1 MSTFSIN
8 HSIFKNF
15 SLKDFSSFL
24 VYLGIALLAISDS
37 GIQLLILMEIGPG
50 SRTLRL
56 VAMWLLFTKVLLTK
70 YSKKEFFMNS
80 YIFTWGK

>member
-50 SRTLRL
+50 SRTLPIFQKR
-56 VAMWLLFTKVLLTK
+56 VF
-70 YSKKEFFMNS
+70 YFNS
-80 YIFTWGK
+80 HCSSCIV